1 MSKNVYNLDSV
12 RFTPHPPLSIESE
25 ALARHYLATF
35 ALFRFASHLP
45 LALTLPP
52 VIRPYWSEL
61 LADKAAAPGH
71 REWEWR
77 EDPFAAR
84 KEVEERQ
91 KAAERKA
98 EQKAEKKEDGESGK
112 STPEGGRKRQWDE
125 APEVRMAPALRE
137 MVEGAVKKVRGG
149 VITDIR

>member
-1 MSKNVYNLDSV
+1 M
-12 RFTPHPPLSIESE
+12 
-25 ALARHYLATF
+25 ARHWLATY
-35 ALFRFASHLP
+35 ALFRFCSHLP

-52 VIRPYWSEL
+52 TIRPYWSEL
-61 LADKAAAPGH
+61 LAEKAGAPAH

-91 KAAERKA
+91 NKKV
-98 EQKAEKKEDGESGK
+98 EKESRANGDAGGGGGGGSARGSGRSTPAEDGRR
-112 STPEGGRKRQWDE
+112 GGRHWEE

-137 MVEGAVKKVRGG
+137 MVEGVVKKVWQVTIQLTPR
-149 VITDIR
+149 